1 MTESLHEKIYNELL
15 HKIKTHFYEEGAQL
29 PTEAELAL
37 QYNSSKAPVRQALD
51 YLQQEGFILRR
62 PGKGTFIAGRREW
75 PHLNLGGFEQDF
87 EENNQYLYCKTLSV
101 QDLPLPKDIAKAVGI
116 PAGTPAVSV
125 QRIRYFK
132 DKPLYYLHHFIFG
145 MESALIKKEG
155 NFSSLLAI
163 YDQYHIPIV
172 RTEDELQAVPVPQKI
187 AELLRVPPHTAVML
201 INRKTYR
208 EKGRLLEFVCFYVLT
223 EEWKYRVQY
232 QEK

>member
-116 PAGTPAVSV
+116 PAGDFACLEWRALSSKKKGIFPRSWPFMINTIFLSSV
-125 QRIRYFK
+125 QKMNCRPF
-132 DKPLYYLHHFIFG
+132 LH
-145 MESALIKKEG
+145 LK
-155 NFSSLLAI
+155 
-163 YDQYHIPIV
+163 
-172 RTEDELQAVPVPQKI
+172 R
-187 AELLRVPPHTAVML
+187 
-201 INRKTYR
+201 
-208 EKGRLLEFVCFYVLT
+208 
-223 EEWKYRVQY
+223 
-232 QEK
+232 

>member
-15 HKIKTHFYEEGAQL
+15 HKIKFHFYEEGDRL
-29 PTEAELAL
+29 PTEADLAL
-37 QYNSSKAPVRQALD
+37 QYNASKAPVRQALD
-51 YLQQEGFILRR
+51 RLQQEGFILRK

-75 PHLNLGGFEQDF
+75 PHLNLGGFEKDF

-101 QDLPLPKDIAKAVGI
+101 EDQPLPPEIAEAAGI

-125 QRIRYFK
+125 RRIRYFK
-132 DKPLYYLHHFIFG
+132 DKPLYYLHHFVF
-145 MESALIKKEG
+145 EVNSTLIKKEG

-163 YDQYHIPIV
+163 YDQNHIPIV
-172 RTEDELQAVPVPQKI
+172 RTEDELQAVPAPQQV
-187 AELLRVPPHTAVML
+187 AELLKVPPHTAVLL

-208 EKGRLLEFVCFYVLT
+208 EKDRLLEFVRFYVLT
-223 EEWKYRVQY
+223 EEWKYRVHY

>member
-15 HKIKTHFYEEGAQL
+15 HKIKTHFYEEGDQL

-37 QYNSSKAPVRQALD
+37 QYNASKAPVRQALD
-51 YLQQEGFILRR
+51 RLQQEGFILRR

-101 QDLPLPKDIAKAVGI
+101 EGQPLPTEIAEVAGI

-125 QRIRYFK
+125 RRIRYFK
-132 DKPLYYLHHFIFG
+132 DKPLYYLHHFVF
-145 MESALIKKEG
+145 EVDSTLIKKEG

-163 YDQYHIPIV
+163 YDQNHIPIV
-172 RTEDELQAVPVPQKI
+172 RTEDELQAVPAPQQV
-187 AELLRVPPHTAVML
+187 ADLLKVPPHTAVLL

-208 EKGRLLEFVCFYVLT
+208 EKDRLLEFVRFYVLT
-223 EEWKYRVQY
+223 EEWKYRVHY

>member
-15 HKIKTHFYEEGAQL
+15 HKIKTHFYEEGDQL

-37 QYNSSKAPVRQALD
+37 QYNASKAPVRQALD
-51 YLQQEGFILRR
+51 RLQQEGFILRR

-101 QDLPLPKDIAKAVGI
+101 EDQPLPKEIAEAEGI
-116 PAGTPAVSV
+116 PASTPAVSV
-125 QRIRYFK
+125 RRIRYFK
-132 DKPLYYLHHFIFG
+132 DKPLYYLHHFIF
-145 MESALIKKEG
+145 EVDSTLIKKEG

-163 YDQYHIPIV
+163 YDQKHIPIV
-172 RTEDELQAVPVPQKI
+172 RTEDELQAVPAPQQV
-187 AELLRVPPHTAVML
+187 AELLKVPPHTAVLL

-208 EKGRLLEFVCFYVLT
+208 EKDRLLEFVRFYVLT
-223 EEWKYRVQY
+223 EEWKYRVHY

>member
-15 HKIKTHFYEEGAQL
+15 HKIKTHFYEEGDQL

-37 QYNSSKAPVRQALD
+37 QYNASKAPVRQALD
-51 YLQQEGFILRR
+51 RLQQEGFILRR

-75 PHLNLGGFEQDF
+75 PHLNLGFEQDF

-101 QDLPLPKDIAKAVGI
+101 EDQPLPKEIAEAVGI
-116 PAGTPAVSV
+116 PASTPAVSV
-125 QRIRYFK
+125 RRIRYFK
-132 DKPLYYLHHFIFG
+132 DKPLYYLHHFIF
-145 MESALIKKEG
+145 ELDSTLIKKEG

-163 YDQYHIPIV
+163 YDQNHIPII
-172 RTEDELQAVPVPQKI
+172 RTEDELQAVPAPQQV
-187 AELLRVPPHTAVML
+187 AELLKVPPHTAVLL

-208 EKGRLLEFVCFYVLT
+208 EKDRLLEFVRFYVLT
-223 EEWKYRVQY
+223 EEWKYRVHY